1 MICKM
6 KNSKKMMS
14 AALCIFALTGC
25 MAKKKIPAETAESTA
40 ADQLPTPFHETD
52 SKEEAEKEIGFS
64 IRIPDTDAVEHAVS
78 QEFLVFND
86 HTLLDVIYLDADG
99 NEVLSI
105 RKAVQKEDVSCDYN
119 VYEEKKNLTAGDL
132 SVTAEENDGTV
143 YTAEWNDGTYG
154 YSLHTDEDIDEDTVI
169 KLVGEIG
176 SLQEIIWKTGRL
188 SICTSSVMKQ
198 LQLKQLINTA
208 VYASIQHSVL
218 FPMRKHRNVSMI
230 HGSEHGIRFLLSGR
244 SA

>member
-1 MICKM
+1 M

-86 HTLLDVIYLDADG
+86 HTLLDVRYLDADG

-105 RKAVQKEDVSCDYN
+105 RKAVQKEDVSGDYN
-119 VYEEKKNLTAGDL
+119 VYEEKKNLTAGGL

-143 YTAEWNDGTYG
+143 YTAEWNNGTYG
-154 YSLHTDEDIDEDTVI
+154 YSLYTDEGMDEDTVI

-188 SICTSSVMKQ
+188 SICNFVRDEAAAAE
-198 LQLKQLINTA
+198 TA
-208 VYASIQHSVL
+208 DKYGSICQHTEQ
-218 FPMRKHRNVSMI
+218 RIVSC
-230 HGSEHGIRFLLSGR
+230 EE
-244 SA
+244 AQECVNDT